1 MLNRN
6 TYLPQIKARIEDT
19 FVFVFVFVCVCVC
32 VGGGGERDGGIFDFF
47 TVRSIF
53 SSAVF
58 QENVEVLS

>member
-6 TYLPQIKARIEDT
+6 THPPQIKAGIEDT
-19 FVFVFVFVCVCVC
+19 FVFVFVFVCIYVCVW
-32 VGGGGERDGGIFDFF
+32 GGGGWGIFDFF

-58 QENVEVLS
+58 HENVEVLS